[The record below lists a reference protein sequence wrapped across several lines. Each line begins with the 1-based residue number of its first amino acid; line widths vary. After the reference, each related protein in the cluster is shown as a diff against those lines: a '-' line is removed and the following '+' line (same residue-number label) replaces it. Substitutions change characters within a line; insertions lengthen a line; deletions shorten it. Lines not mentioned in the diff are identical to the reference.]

1 MKAME
6 FEHRTVLLDRTIE
19 YLKVV
24 PDGVYVDCTLGGGG
38 HSLEILKRLGKRGR
52 LIGIDRD
59 QNAIKAAGER
69 LASFSD
75 RAVLVHGNFR
85 DIKRIV
91 HGIGITAVDGVV
103 MDLGVSSHQLDQR
116 ERGFSYM
123 QDAPLDMRMD
133 RQQSLTAMEVVN
145 TYSEADLA
153 GIISGYGEER
163 WARRIAAFIA
173 RERERAPIETT
184 GQLVDIIKAAIPASA
199 RRRGPHPAKRTF
211 QALRIEVND
220 ELGILERTVVDG
232 VDLLKS
238 GGRICVI
245 TFHSLEDRK
254 IKNVF
259 RELENPCTCP
269 PKAPVCVCGK
279 KPVIRVVTRKPVV
292 PDKEEIK
299 QNPRARSAGLR
310 VAEKL

>member
-1 MKAME
+1 ME

-292 PDKEEIK
+292 PDKEEIQ

>member
-24 PDGVYVDCTLGGGG
+24 PGGVYVDCTLGGGG
-38 HSLEILKRLGKRGR
+38 HSLEILKRLGERGR

-75 RAVLVHGNFR
+75 KAVLVHGNFR
-85 DIKRIV
+85 DIRRIV

-103 MDLGVSSHQLDQR
+103 MDLGVSSHQLDRR

-145 TYSEADLA
+145 TYSEADIA
-153 GIISGYGEER
+153 RVISGYGEER
-163 WARRIAAFIA
+163 WARRIAAFIV
-173 RERERAPIETT
+173 REREKAPIKTT

-199 RRRGPHPAKRTF
+199 RRKGPHPAKRTF

-220 ELGILERTVVDG
+220 ELGILERAVKDG

-254 IKNVF
+254 IKNIF

-269 PKAPVCVCGK
+269 PKAPACVCGK

-292 PDKEEIK
+292 PDKEEIQ

>member
-1 MKAME
+1 ME

-38 HSLEILKRLGKRGR
+38 HSLEILKKLGGRGR

-69 LASFSD
+69 LAPFSD

-85 DIKRIV
+85 DIKRLV
-91 HGIGITAVDGVV
+91 NGIGITAVDGVV
-103 MDLGVSSHQLDQR
+103 MDLGVSSHQLDQG

-153 GIISGYGEER
+153 RVISGYGEER
-163 WARRIAAFIA
+163 WARRIAAFIV
-173 RERERAPIETT
+173 RERDRAPIETT

-199 RRRGPHPAKRTF
+199 RRKGSHPAKRTF

-220 ELGILERTVVDG
+220 ELGILERAVKDG
-232 VDLLKS
+232 VDLLRS

-245 TFHSLEDRK
+245 TFHSLEDRM
-254 IKNVF
+254 IKNV
-259 RELENPCTCP
+259 
-269 PKAPVCVCGK
+269 
-279 KPVIRVVTRKPVV
+279 
-292 PDKEEIK
+292 
-299 QNPRARSAGLR
+299 
-310 VAEKL
+310 

>member
-1 MKAME
+1 
-6 FEHRTVLLDRTIE
+6 
-19 YLKVV
+19 
-24 PDGVYVDCTLGGGG
+24 
-38 HSLEILKRLGKRGR
+38 
-52 LIGIDRD
+52 
-59 QNAIKAAGER
+59 GER

-75 RAVLVHGNFR
+75 KAVLVHGNFR
-85 DIKRIV
+85 DIRRIV

-103 MDLGVSSHQLDQR
+103 MDLGVSSHQLDRR

-153 GIISGYGEER
+153 RVISGYGEER
-163 WARRIAAFIA
+163 WARRIAAFIV
-173 RERERAPIETT
+173 REREKAPIKTT

-199 RRRGPHPAKRTF
+199 RRKGPHPAKRTF

-220 ELGILERTVVDG
+220 ELGILERAVKDG

-254 IKNVF
+254 IKNIF

-269 PKAPVCVCGK
+269 PKAPACVCGK

-292 PDKEEIK
+292 PDKEEIQ

>member
-1 MKAME
+1 ME

-24 PDGVYVDCTLGGGG
+24 PGGVYVDCTLGGGG
-38 HSLEILKRLGKRGR
+38 HSLEILKRLGEKGR

-75 RAVLVHGNFR
+75 KAVLVHGNFR
-85 DIKRIV
+85 DIRRIV

-103 MDLGVSSHQLDQR
+103 MDLGVSSHQLDRR

-153 GIISGYGEER
+153 RVISGYGEER
-163 WARRIAAFIA
+163 WARRIAAFIV
-173 RERERAPIETT
+173 REREKAPIKTT

-199 RRRGPHPAKRTF
+199 RRKGPHPAKRTF

-220 ELGILERTVVDG
+220 ELGILERAVKDG

-254 IKNVF
+254 IKNIF

-269 PKAPVCVCGK
+269 PKAPACVCGK

-292 PDKEEIK
+292 PDKEEIQ

>member
-19 YLKVV
+19 YLEVV
-24 PDGVYVDCTLGGGG
+24 LDGVYVDCTLGGGG
-38 HSLEILKRLGKRGR
+38 HSLEILKKLGERGR

-59 QNAIKAAGER
+59 QNAIRAAGER

-75 RAVLVHGNFR
+75 KVVLIHGNFR
-85 DIKRIV
+85 DIKKIV
-91 HGIGITAVDGVV
+91 HGIGIEAVDGVV
-103 MDLGVSSHQLDQR
+103 MDLGVSSHQLDQQ

-153 GIISGYGEER
+153 RVISGYGEER
-163 WARRIAAFIA
+163 WARRIAAFIVC
-173 RERERAPIETT
+173 ERERRPIETT

-199 RRRGPHPAKRTF
+199 RRKGPHPAKRTF

-220 ELGILERTVVDG
+220 ELGILERAVKDG
-232 VDLLKS
+232 VDLLNS

-259 RELENPCTCP
+259 KELENPCTCP
-269 PKAPVCVCGK
+269 PKAPACICGK

-292 PDKEEIK
+292 PDKEEIQ

>member
-38 HSLEILKRLGKRGR
+38 HSLEILKRLGERGR

-75 RAVLVHGNFR
+75 KAVLVHGNFK
-85 DIKRIV
+85 DIRRIV

-103 MDLGVSSHQLDQR
+103 MDLGVSSHQLDRR

-153 GIISGYGEER
+153 RVISGYGEER
-163 WARRIAAFIA
+163 WARRIAAFIV
-173 RERERAPIETT
+173 REREKALIKTT

-199 RRRGPHPAKRTF
+199 RRKGPHPAKRTF

-220 ELGILERTVVDG
+220 ELGILERAVKDG

-254 IKNVF
+254 IKNIF

-269 PKAPVCVCGK
+269 PKAPACVCGK

-292 PDKEEIK
+292 PDKEEIQ

>member
-38 HSLEILKRLGKRGR
+38 HSLEILKKLGERGR

-69 LASFSD
+69 LAPFSD

-91 HGIGITAVDGVV
+91 HGIGITSVDGVV
-103 MDLGVSSHQLDQR
+103 MDLGVSSHQLDQG

-153 GIISGYGEER
+153 RVISGYGEER
-163 WARRIAAFIA
+163 WARRIAAFIV
-173 RERERAPIETT
+173 REREKALIKTT

-199 RRRGPHPAKRTF
+199 RRKGPHPAKRTF

-220 ELGILERTVVDG
+220 ELGILERAVKDG

-254 IKNVF
+254 IKNIF

-269 PKAPVCVCGK
+269 PKAPACVCGK
-279 KPVIRVVTRKPVV
+279 KPVIRVVTRKPAV
-292 PDKEEIK
+292 PDKEEIQ